1 MRGGIRTVIIPE
13 ENRKDLADLPKSV
26 MTNMK
31 IVPVRWIDEVLDIA
45 LERPLVPKQRS
56 EDVVAAEGE
65 PAREPEPAPAQPDVT
80 H

>member
-1 MRGGIRTVIIPE
+1 
-13 ENRKDLADLPKSV
+13 
-26 MTNMK
+26 MK

-65 PAREPEPAPAQPDVT
+65 PAREPESAPPQPDVT